1 MKNLNNFI
9 SEKLKI
15 NKKTISNK
23 ELLPFEEYAISFID
37 IEIDNKYEWFGE
49 LYYDTNRIGIWFVLE
64 RHVEMLILPIIELQS
79 KDLSHKYVF
88 TKNSDGQDFI
98 SRLFQRFKDLLNYD
112 IVEFDVCNDLSLYDT
127 WVNSI
132 KLVDQHKRNEVKVF
146 EELYKEFKEEC

>member
-15 NKKTISNK
+15 TKKNINIK
-23 ELLPFEEYAISFID
+23 ELPFEEYAISFID
-37 IEIDNKYEWFGE
+37 IYIDNKYEWFGE
-49 LYYDTNRIGIWFVLE
+49 LYYDDNRVGIWFVLE
-64 RHVEMLILPIIELQS
+64 RHLEMLILPSIELQS

-88 TKNSDGQDFI
+88 IKDSNGQDFI
-98 SRLFQRFKDLLNYD
+98 SRLFKRFKDELNYEL
-112 IVEFDVCNDLSLYDT
+112 VEFDVCNDLSLYDI

-132 KLVDQHKRNEVKVF
+132 KLVNQYRKNEIKSF

>member
-9 SEKLKI
+9 AEKLKI
-15 NKKTISNK
+15 NKNTKVNDD
-23 ELLPFEEYAISFID
+23 LPFEEYAISFID
-37 IEIDNKYEWFGE
+37 IYIDNKYEWFGE

-64 RHVEMLILPIIELQS
+64 RHVEMLILPTIELQS

-88 TKNSDGQDFI
+88 IKNSDGQDFM
-98 SRLFQRFKDLLNYD
+98 SRLFQRFKDKINYE
-112 IVEFDVCNDLSLYDT
+112 IVEFDVCNDLSLYDI

>member
-9 SEKLKI
+9 AEKLKI
-15 NKKTISNK
+15 NKNTKIADD
-23 ELLPFEEYAISFID
+23 LPFEEYAISFID
-37 IEIDNKYEWFGE
+37 IEVDKYEWFGE

-64 RHVEMLILPIIELQS
+64 RHVEMLILPTIELQS

-88 TKNSDGQDFI
+88 IKNSDGQDFI

-112 IVEFDVCNDLSLYDT
+112 IVEFDVCNDLSLYDI

>member
-9 SEKLKI
+9 AEKLKI
-15 NKKTISNK
+15 NKNTKIADD
-23 ELLPFEEYAISFID
+23 LPFEEYAISFID
-37 IEIDNKYEWFGE
+37 IEVDKYEWFGE

-64 RHVEMLILPIIELQS
+64 RHVEMLILPTIELQS

-98 SRLFQRFKDLLNYD
+98 SRLFQRFKDLLNYE
-112 IVEFDVCNDLSLYDT
+112 IVEFDVCNKLDLYDF

>member
-15 NKKTISNK
+15 TKDILSEKD
-23 ELLPFEEYAISFID
+23 LPFEKYAISFID
-37 IEIDNKYEWFGE
+37 IYIDNKYEWFGE
-49 LYYDTNRIGIWFVLE
+49 LYYDGNRIGVWFVLE
-64 RHVEMLILPIIELQS
+64 RHLEMLILPSIELQS

-88 TKNSDGQDFI
+88 IKDSNGQDFI
-98 SRLFQRFKDLLNYD
+98 SRLFKRFKDELNYEL
-112 IVEFDVCNDLSLYDT
+112 VEFDVCNDLSLYDI

-132 KLVDQHKRNEVKVF
+132 KLVDQYRKNEIKSF

>member
-9 SEKLKI
+9 AEKLKI
-15 NKKTISNK
+15 NKNTKIADD
-23 ELLPFEEYAISFID
+23 LPFEEYAISFID

-64 RHVEMLILPIIELQS
+64 RHVEMLILPTIELQS

-88 TKNSDGQDFI
+88 IKNSDGQDFI
-98 SRLFQRFKDLLNYD
+98 SRLFQRFKDLLNYE
-112 IVEFDVCNDLSLYDT
+112 IVEFDVCNKLDLYDI

-132 KLVDQHKRNEVKVF
+132 KLVDQHKINEVKVF

>member
-9 SEKLKI
+9 AEKLKI
-15 NKKTISNK
+15 NKNTKINDD
-23 ELLPFEEYAISFID
+23 LPFEEYAISFID
-37 IEIDNKYEWFGE
+37 IEVDKYEWFGE

-64 RHVEMLILPIIELQS
+64 RHIEMLILPSIELQS

-98 SRLFQRFKDLLNYD
+98 SRLFQRFKDLLNYE
-112 IVEFDVCNDLSLYDT
+112 IVEFDVCNKLDLYDI

-132 KLVDQHKRNEVKVF
+132 KLVDQHKKNEVKVF

>member
-9 SEKLKI
+9 VEKLKI
-15 NKKTISNK
+15 NKNTKVNDD
-23 ELLPFEEYAISFID
+23 LPFEEYAISFID
-37 IEIDNKYEWFGE
+37 IEVDKYEWFGE

-64 RHVEMLILPIIELQS
+64 RHVEMLILPTIELQS

-98 SRLFQRFKDLLNYD
+98 SRLFKRFKDELNYEL
-112 IVEFDVCNDLSLYDT
+112 VEFDVCNDLSLYDI

-132 KLVDQHKRNEVKVF
+132 KLVDQYKKSEIKSF